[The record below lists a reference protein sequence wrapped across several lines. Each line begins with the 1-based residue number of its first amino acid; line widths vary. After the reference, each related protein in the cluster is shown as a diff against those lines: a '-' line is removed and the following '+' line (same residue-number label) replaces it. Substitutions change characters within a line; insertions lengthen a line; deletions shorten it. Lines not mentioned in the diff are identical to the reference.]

1 VVDGVQAHTADL
13 TRMARQLTLWAV
25 VLLMIAVV
33 AAAVAPAPE
42 KRVTPAFPAPAP
54 PGAPAP
60 RTVDATLPSRT
71 PVAAAV
77 GDVVRLRVVAA
88 RPDRVTVA
96 GLGVSAPVGPG
107 SAGQVELVTDLPG
120 RWSVRL
126 ESGGAAIGVLEV
138 AR

>member
-1 VVDGVQAHTADL
+1 
-13 TRMARQLTLWAV
+13 MARQLTLWAV
-25 VLLMIAVV
+25 VLLMIGVI

-54 PGAPAP
+54 PGAPAA

-71 PVAAAV
+71 PVATDV
-77 GDVVRLRVVAA
+77 GDVLRLHVVTEQ
-88 RPDRVTVA
+88 PGRVTVA

-107 SAGQVELVTDLPG
+107 SAALVELVTDVPG
-120 RWSVRL
+120 RWIVRL
-126 ESGGAAIGVLEV
+126 EPAEAQIGVLEV